1 MKTLLISI
9 DSKFIHSNLALK
21 YIRNYCGDRF
31 DIKLKEFTINQKIE
45 YITDEIISQGADLIC
60 FSCYIWNI
68 EYINEIIYILK
79 TANLKLKILLGG
91 PEVSY
96 ETKEIMEGNK
106 FVDYIIYGEGEISFH
121 EFLCAIHENKELS
134 SINGLAFR
142 CENEIIINKSREI
155 NHDLDKLVSPYENNE
170 KYYDKIIY
178 YESSRGCP
186 YRCAFCMSSID
197 KSVRFFSLERVKSD
211 LLVLLSTN
219 ARQIKF
225 VDRTFNADYKRAMK
239 IMQFIVDNNKNN
251 MTIHFEITADIIND
265 EFLDFLKSMPVNM
278 FQFEIGVQSLN
289 VQTLNEINRKT
300 DINKLIH
307 VINEIKENKNMHM
320 HLDLIAGLPYEDYNT
335 FKKSFNEIH
344 NLYADKLQLGF
355 LKVLKGTKIYND
367 LEIHDIKYNK
377 KAPYEI
383 IKNKYISYE
392 QILKLKNIE
401 ELVDRYYNEK
411 YFDTTIRY
419 VVENYY
425 DNKPFDFYE
434 DFSVYWKNNNL
445 YMAMHNRKKLYEIIY
460 NFAKEKEI
468 LSDKLMDNLLY
479 DFVSCNEKEEL
490 ISIFDKNLEENLRDV
505 KRTIAKDEWFRKEY
519 FNIDDTDVCK
529 TNAGKINAHKIIND
543 FRLVNISGDIIL
555 FIYKSK
561 DNIFE
566 RCKTYKINNLI
577 NKIYDRE
584 GVN

>member
-1 MKTLLISI
+1 MKTLLVSI

-79 TANLKLKILLGG
+79 TANPKLKILLGG

-96 ETKEIMEGNK
+96 ETKETMEENE

-142 CENEIIINKSREI
+142 CENEIIINNSREI

-335 FKKSFNEIH
+335 FKMSFNEIH

-377 KAPYEI
+377 KAPYEL

-434 DFSVYWKNNNL
+434 DFSGYWKNNNL

-460 NFAKEKEI
+460 NFAKDKEI

-479 DFVSCNEKEEL
+479 DYVSCNEKEEL
-490 ISIFDKNLEENLRDV
+490 ISIFDKNLEEKLRDV
-505 KRTIAKDEWFRKEY
+505 KRTIAKDEWFRKEF
-519 FNIDDTDVCK
+519 FNIDDTNVCK
-529 TNAGKINAHKIIND
+529 TNAHKIIND